1 MPSVDVK
8 DSFARQGGKPRA
20 SGASEG
26 GARTS
31 GKTSTRGA
39 LKGKKPPCVAFVM
52 PCYNE
57 EEALEHTIPTMLS
70 LLSGLVKRG
79 LVRSSSYLY
88 FCDDGS
94 TDGTWDI
101 LQTSHRQDK
110 GRVRA
115 LRLVCNVGREKALYA
130 GLVKQVGACDV
141 AISLDADLQ
150 DDISRIENM
159 LELFQSED
167 VDIVTAIR
175 NDRRVDGWFKRL
187 SAHLFYL
194 SLRLVFRVRSVNEA
208 DFRLM
213 SERSLRALSLYRERK
228 IYLRGLVPRMGFRQ
242 AKIQYERQARIYG
255 ETKYTLGKMI
265 SLALDGITSQS
276 THPLRI
282 IFFLGVAMFI
292 GGLSLAA
299 YYFYQW
305 KLGHTLEGWASLM
318 LVFLFVSSL
327 QWLALGVIGE
337 YLGKTF
343 DEVRN
348 NPRYLIDEEIL

>member
-1 MPSVDVK
+1 MGKSMDKTSSLQRKGENKSKSK
-8 DSFARQGGKPRA
+8 DK
-20 SGASEG
+20 SE
-26 GARTS
+26 
-31 GKTSTRGA
+31 GKTSLRNGV
-39 LKGKKPPCVAFVM
+39 KSKKHPPCVALVL

-70 LLSGLVKRG
+70 LLSSLVKRG
-79 LVRSSSYLY
+79 LARSSSYLY

-94 TDGTWDI
+94 TDGTWGV
-101 LQTSHRQDK
+101 LRASHRRYK

-130 GLVKQVGACDV
+130 GLIKQVGACDA

-150 DDISRIENM
+150 DDISRIPSM
-159 LELFQSED
+159 LELFRAGD

-175 NDRRVDGWFKRL
+175 KNRQVDSFFKRL

-194 SLRLVFRVRSVNEA
+194 CLRIFFRVRSENEA

-242 AKIQYERQARIYG
+242 AKIYYERQARICG

-282 IFFLGVAMFI
+282 IFFLGVAMFFGGI
-292 GGLSLAA
+292 GLAL
-299 YYFYQW
+299 YFLYQW
-305 KLGHTLEGWASLM
+305 KLGHTLQGWASLM
-318 LVFLFVSSL
+318 LVFLFASSL
-327 QWLALGVIGE
+327 QWLALGVVGE

-348 NPRYLIDEEIL
+348 NPRYLVDEEML

>member
-1 MPSVDVK
+1 MPAVK
-8 DSFARQGGKPRA
+8 DSPPQRKI
-20 SGASEG
+20 
-26 GARTS
+26 
-31 GKTSTRGA
+31 KTSMRGA
-39 LKGKKPPCVAFVM
+39 IKGKKAPCVAFVL

-57 EEALEHTIPTMLS
+57 EDALEHTIPRMLS
-70 LLSGLVKRG
+70 LLSSLVRRG

-94 TDGTWDI
+94 TDSTWSI
-101 LQTSHRQDK
+101 LQASHRRHK

-130 GLVKQVGACDV
+130 GLVKQVGVCDA

-150 DDISRIENM
+150 DDISRIPTM
-159 LELFQSED
+159 LEFFQDKD

-175 NDRRVDGWFKRL
+175 KGRQVDSWFKRF
-187 SAHLFYL
+187 SAHLYYL
-194 SLRLVFRVRSVNEA
+194 CLRLLFSVSSENEA
-208 DFRLM
+208 DYRLM
-213 SERSLRALSLYRERK
+213 SERSLRALSLYRESK

-242 AKIQYERQARIYG
+242 AKIYYERQARICG
-255 ETKYTLGKMI
+255 ETKYTLGKLI

-276 THPLRI
+276 TRPLRI
-282 IFFLGVAMFI
+282 IFFLGVAMFL
-292 GGLSLAA
+292 GGVGLST
-299 YYFYQW
+299 YFFYQW
-305 KLGHTLEGWASLM
+305 KLGYTIEGWASLM

-327 QWLALGVIGE
+327 QWLALGIVGE

-348 NPRYLIDEEIL
+348 NPRYLVEDEIL